1 MSELESSKVRVAH
14 RHPRY
19 EACHDSGAAR
29 NRRQR
34 GAVLVELA
42 IVIVPLFLVVFT
54 AIDFARMA
62 KFQNR
67 LTNAAREGAEVTQ
80 YFPGWVGPT
89 SACTGNN
96 PRNAIERA
104 TNQDEAL
111 RLNPGF
117 QVRVRKVGGSA
128 FLPGCRTTP
137 AGVVPGDKL
146 EVSVEARFATIAP
159 FTKLLWGS
167 EVLLKRSSIVVMQGA
182 AP

>member
-19 EACHDSGAAR
+19 EACHASAGTRD
-29 NRRQR
+29 RRQR

-89 SACTGNN
+89 SACTGN

-117 QVRVRKVGGSA
+117 EVNVSKVGGSA

-137 AGVVPGDKL
+137 SGVNPGDKL
-146 EVSVEARFATIAP
+146 QVTVQARFATMAP